1 MPIQVKIC
9 GLNSAAAVRAA
20 ASADFAGFV
29 FYPPSPRYVTPESA
43 AKLAQRLARRVLR
56 VALMVDPDDAALRLT
71 LARFRP
77 DLLQLHGHES
87 PARVAAIRD
96 AFSLKIMKAIAV
108 AGASDLDA
116 AAAYA
121 GVADLLLFDARP
133 PDRPGALPGGN
144 AVPFDWRLLAGR
156 GWGVP
161 WLLSGGL
168 TAANLAEAV
177 RISGAKAVDV
187 SSGVEDRPGHKDPA
201 RIKAFL
207 AAARKL

>member
-1 MPIQVKIC
+1 MPIQAKIC

-29 FYPPSPRYVTPESA
+29 FYKPSPRYVTPETA
-43 AKLAQRLARRVLR
+43 AKLAQPLARRTLR
-56 VALMVDPDDAALRLT
+56 VALMVDPDDSTLRLT

-77 DLLQLHGHES
+77 DLLQLHGRES
-87 PARVAAIRD
+87 PARVAAIRN

-108 AGASDLDA
+108 AHASDLDA

-133 PDRPGALPGGN
+133 PDLPGALPGGN
-144 AVPFDWRLLAGR
+144 AVAFDWRLLAGR
-156 GWGVP
+156 GWSVP

-168 TAANLAEAV
+168 NAANLAEAV
-177 RISGAKAVDV
+177 RISGAQGVDV

-207 AAARKL
+207 AASRTL